1 MQSRPAIP
9 ALVVTFASDLISF
22 LKSAFRS
29 RITLVAENLFLRKQ
43 LAFYREHKIKP
54 QPLTDAARL
63 SLVFWSRLFDWK
75 SALMIVKP
83 ETLTG
88 WHRKG
93 FKLFWRWKSRRG
105 RPPVPQTVREL
116 IVRMARE
123 NPTWG
128 QARVADELSLKLG
141 IFVSP
146 RTVRKYWPWQPNN
159 DTRNRVSTQHWAT
172 FVRNHADAIVACDFL
187 MAVTARF
194 QFLYVLVILELG
206 SRRIL
211 HCNVTTH
218 PTAEWTLQ
226 QFREAI
232 PDENSY
238 GFVIHDRDAI
248 FSAEL
253 DEELVRGIGVR
264 VLRTPPQSPQA
275 NAFCERL
282 VGTMRREC
290 LDFLIPINERHLR
303 RMLREWVGHYN
314 SGRPHSS
321 LGPGI
326 PDRGQSCVESRKGYG
341 RAVKN
346 LKVIASP
353 ILGGL
358 HHEYSWEQAAA

>member
-1 MQSRPAIP
+1 MQSRPAIS
-9 ALVVTFASDLISF
+9 ALVSTFGSDLISF

-29 RITLVAENLFLRKQ
+29 RTTLVAENLFLRKQ
-43 LAFYREHKIKP
+43 LAFYRDHKIRP

-63 SLVFWSRLFDWK
+63 SLVLWSRLCDWK

-93 FKLFWRWKSRRG
+93 FKLFWRWKSSRG

-128 QARVADELSLKLG
+128 LARVADELSLKLG

-146 RTVRKYWPWQPNN
+146 RTVRKYWPWQPNHDN
-159 DTRNRVSTQHWAT
+159 RNRVSTQHWAT

-187 MAVTARF
+187 VAVTARF
-194 QFLYVLVILELG
+194 QLLYVLVMLELG

-211 HCNVTTH
+211 HRNVTAH

-226 QFREAI
+226 QFREAL
-232 PDENSY
+232 P
-238 GFVIHDRDAI
+238 GGTPHRFVIHDRDAI
-248 FSAEL
+248 FSAAL
-253 DEELVRGIGVR
+253 DGEVARGIGVR

-275 NAFCERL
+275 NGFCERL

-326 PDRGQSCVESRKGYG
+326 PDRGQNSVESRKGDG

-346 LKVIASP
+346 LRVIASP

>member
-1 MQSRPAIP
+1 MSNPR
-9 ALVVTFASDLISF
+9 
-22 LKSAFRS
+22 
-29 RITLVAENLFLRKQ
+29 
-43 LAFYREHKIKP
+43 LA
-54 QPLTDAARL
+54 
-63 SLVFWSRLFDWK
+63 
-75 SALMIVKP
+75 
-83 ETLTG
+83 G

-146 RTVRKYWPWQPNN
+146 RTMRKYWPWQPNN
-159 DTRNRVSTQHWAT
+159 DHRNRVSTQHWAT

-187 MAVTARF
+187 VAVTARF

-275 NAFCERL
+275 NAFCERQL
-282 VGTMRREC
+282 GTMRREC

-321 LGPGI
+321 LGPAFR
-326 PDRGQSCVESRKGYG
+326 PQSQLSPRHPPPRRLARRQQNPQAHSGQPLRLAPTQN
-341 RAVKN
+341 RN
-346 LKVIASP
+346 LAP
-353 ILGGL
+353 P
-358 HHEYSWEQAAA
+358 AARRNSLPRICSVPSKPCPTATSKPS